1 MKNNYKILMESALFL
16 GIKPENFRDTL
27 QCLGV
32 YEKSYEKNSI
42 ILHAGTQVSSIGI
55 MSEGNAQIIRED
67 AEGNRAIL
75 SDLAAADMFAEAYA
89 AAGRAEIPISVVS
102 TSFCRVFWIPYNKI
116 VSPCSYSC
124 EHHRSLIENLMKIIA
139 QKNILM
145 NEKMRLISCKTTKEK
160 LLTYLHDYSEK
171 TGKNKFSIPFSR
183 NELADFL
190 NADRSAMSR
199 ELGKLRDEG
208 LIRFNRNE
216 FEILRQK

>member
-1 MKNNYKILMESALFL
+1 
-16 GIKPENFRDTL
+16 
-27 QCLGV
+27 
-32 YEKSYEKNSI
+32 
-42 ILHAGTQVSSIGI
+42 
-55 MSEGNAQIIRED
+55 
-67 AEGNRAIL
+67 
-75 SDLAAADMFAEAYA
+75 
-89 AAGRAEIPISVVS
+89 
-102 TSFCRVFWIPYNKI
+102 
-116 VSPCSYSC
+116 
-124 EHHRSLIENLMKIIA
+124 MKIIA